1 MQSGYIR
8 ADYDRPE
15 LHWRTVNG
23 DTDLFGDGLI
33 RLVETRATP
42 PASRTAGL
50 ATRPIAPPRGV
61 ESTLPQGIDLQST
74 DGAAGSEHKPPRHAA
89 PPIAASPTNPEL
101 CRRRELQARE
111 FCSGPTSSLSSSQ
124 VVAAPSAT

>member
-15 LHWRTVNG
+15 LHWQTVSG

-42 PASRTAGL
+42 PASRPAGL
-50 ATRPIAPPRGV
+50 ATRPIAATARRRV
-61 ESTLPQGIDLQST
+61 NAARNESTYSG
-74 DGAAGSEHKPPRHAA
+74 DG
-89 PPIAASPTNPEL
+89 
-101 CRRRELQARE
+101 
-111 FCSGPTSSLSSSQ
+111 SSSVRSRGQ
-124 VVAAPSAT
+124 AAT

>member
-15 LHWRTVNG
+15 LHWQTVSD

-42 PASRTAGL
+42 PASRPAGL

-61 ESTLPQGIDLQST
+61 ESTQPQGIDLQQY
-74 DGAAGSEHKPPRHAA
+74 GRRCRIRAQAATSR
-89 PPIAASPTNPEL
+89 SPDHRCFSHE
-101 CRRRELQARE
+101 
-111 FCSGPTSSLSSSQ
+111 S
-124 VVAAPSAT
+124 

>member
-15 LHWRTVNG
+15 LHRQTVNG

-42 PASRTAGL
+42 PASRPAGL

-74 DGAAGSEHKPPRHAA
+74 DGAAGAEHKPPRHAA
-89 PPIAASPTNPEL
+89 RPSLLLLRIPSCVAGASSRPESSAL
-101 CRRRELQARE
+101 GRR
-111 FCSGPTSSLSSSQ
+111 
-124 VVAAPSAT
+124 AP